1 MGESSFDFWKFVAG
15 LGVFL
20 FGMYHLELGL
30 KGLAGS
36 SFKKILKKFTNKSW
50 KGIITGTFVTAI
62 LQSSSL
68 VTLLVLAFLGGGMIS
83 LQNSLG
89 VVLGANLGTTVTA
102 WVVAALGFKMNVSDL
117 SFPFLAIGALSYLMM
132 DSRPVLKNLGSF
144 LVGFGLLFLGLDF
157 MKVAI
162 EKLADQVD
170 LTQYTNLGLW
180 VFLLIG
186 LIITALIQSSSAM
199 IVIVLS
205 ALNSE
210 LIDVHQSVAMIIGAS
225 IGTTSTLILGSIN
238 GTADKKRLSL
248 GNVIF
253 KVVAGLIAFVFI
265 NQMVD
270 FTVNYLN
277 ISDPLMELVLLNT
290 IINIIGIIIFY
301 PFLGPM
307 GKFLKM
313 LYRKSEPKGKST
325 FIKNVNPEVPD
336 VALKA
341 LENELKQ
348 VFALTHDFILDCLRI
363 REKGTRKVSAWKSI
377 FSAEVNLIDRYNEL
391 KNIEDEITD
400 YYTQIQEQNLTQSE
414 ADLTATYM
422 MSLRS
427 MIYSAK
433 NIKDVISNIKEI
445 DESEDALAQE
455 ILVKLQ
461 EFSTEKLTMLSS
473 LFEQHEYKSDTL
485 EFHLDFEKFY
495 NQTVAFLYKNIKQQS
510 KKTVPVSTTT
520 NAIRKTVSAL
530 EDLASAVANRKLEA
544 DTMLEVEAGI

>member
-102 WVVAALGFKMNVSDL
+102 WIVATLGFKMNVSDL

-391 KNIEDEITD
+391 KNLEDEITD